1 MKKKTIEFNKSEI
14 ISDIKGWML
23 YIITINKCSVFFPTA
38 ERSQTIHL
46 NKVENIIKIIS
57 IVSESDGEIY
67 CKLDNLIFG
76 NMLTKTQ

>member
-1 MKKKTIEFNKSEI
+1 M
-14 ISDIKGWML
+14 
-23 YIITINKCSVFFPTA
+23 FFPTA